1 MKYFEIEAQSI
12 DEAIDK
18 IVNDYN
24 YPREY
29 IEAEV
34 IEGGS
39 KGFLGIGRKN
49 GLYKIKV
56 NDYEY
61 LKRKIKL
68 TLTEILE
75 KMDISNFRIEMV
87 EDYPKCK
94 FNIISEDSKIL
105 IGKTGQTLNALQHI
119 IDKIFNLEDENDKQ
133 FIIDVENYRDRILT
147 YLKEKAISLAAN
159 VLRTGKP
166 AKMPPMVTMIRK
178 EIHMSVKEIKGV
190 KTESYGTGDIK
201 TLYIVPEKGKKKRE
215 RR

>member
-1 MKYFEIEAQSI
+1 MKYFEIQAQSI

-18 IVNDYN
+18 VVNEHK
-24 YPREY
+24 YPREF

-34 IEGGS
+34 IEEGS

-49 GLYKIKV
+49 GLYKVKV

-75 KMDISNFRIEMV
+75 KMDISNFRIEIF
-87 EDYPKCK
+87 EDYPICK
-94 FNIISEDSKIL
+94 FNIISEDSNIL
-105 IGKTGQTLNALQHI
+105 IGKTAQTLNALQYI

-133 FIIDVENYRDRILT
+133 FVVDVENYRDRILT
-147 YLKEKAISLAAN
+147 YLKEKATSLAAN

-190 KTESYGTGDIK
+190 KTESYGNGDIK
-201 TLYIVPEKGKKKRE
+201 TLYIVPEKSKKKRE